1 MGDKPVED
9 GIGIGR
15 IADRVVPALDWD
27 LRSQDRR
34 GTLVAIVDD
43 LHQVATLLGGKPGH
57 GPIVDYEQL
66 YPGELGEQPGG
77 LAVDAG
83 EGEFVEKP
91 GKPLI
96 THQEPATRG
105 LVADGASQETLAAT
119 GRAQDQNVVVLV
131 QPAAAGEAVD
141 QAAVETARSA
151 VVDILEAGGLAQL
164 CKAQTLGERGI
175 VAFDGLAIDQHR
187 QALVEVRRSQSDRPC
202 CSSSAL
208 AMPVRRKRRNVSIV
222 GWIMIIP
229 SCLGWRRSA
238 RPAQL

>member
-1 MGDKPVED
+1 LPR
-9 GIGIGR
+9 GR
-15 IADRVVPALDWD
+15 ACKMSLKESQIAERRPRARNTRRPKTEASGNHRLADRVVPALDWD
-27 LRSQDRR
+27 LRSQDRG

-83 EGEFVEKP
+83 EGELVEKP

-96 THQEPATRG
+96 AHREPATRG
-105 LVADGASQETLAAT
+105 LVADGASEETLAAT

-164 CKAQTLGERGI
+164 GKAQTLGERGI
-175 VAFDGLAIDQHR
+175 VAFDGL
-187 QALVEVRRSQSDRPC
+187 
-202 CSSSAL
+202 
-208 AMPVRRKRRNVSIV
+208 
-222 GWIMIIP
+222 
-229 SCLGWRRSA
+229 
-238 RPAQL
+238 

>member
-1 MGDKPVED
+1 
-9 GIGIGR
+9 
-15 IADRVVPALDWD
+15 
-27 LRSQDRR
+27 
-34 GTLVAIVDD
+34 D

-96 THQEPATRG
+96 AHREPATRA
-105 LVADGASQETLAAT
+105 LVADGASEETLAAT

-141 QAAVETARSA
+141 QAAVETARGA
-151 VVDILEAGGLAQL
+151 VVNILEAGGLAQL
-164 CKAQTLGERGI
+164 GKAQTWGERGI

-187 QALVEVRRSQSDRPC
+187 QALVEAEAIAVRQ
-202 CSSSAL
+202 AL
-208 AMPVRRKRRNVSIV
+208 LLVHGLGHAGEAEARNVSIV

-238 RPAQL
+238 QHALRP

>member
-1 MGDKPVED
+1 MSTTHERLGASRCDD
-9 GIGIGR
+9 GVALKAIEPLRGEIWR
-15 IADRVVPALDWD
+15 TTMPRQIRPTRCVPALDWD
-27 LRSQDRR
+27 LRGQDRG

-43 LHQVATLLGGKPGH
+43 LHQVGTLLGGKPGH

-96 THQEPATRG
+96 AHREPATRG
-105 LVADGASQETLAAT
+105 LVADGASEETLAAT

-151 VVDILEAGGLAQL
+151 GAEAWHVPRLP
-164 CKAQTLGERGI
+164 
-175 VAFDGLAIDQHR
+175 FD
-187 QALVEVRRSQSDRPC
+187 
-202 CSSSAL
+202 
-208 AMPVRRKRRNVSIV
+208 
-222 GWIMIIP
+222 
-229 SCLGWRRSA
+229 
-238 RPAQL
+238 